1 MSHATKDHK
10 RQEDEITVLSSI
22 YNEDEFSCTR
32 SEQIKRCTF
41 NIFPKLHK
49 KLQVNFINEGI
60 NAIDKIFVDHLPPIR
75 LHIQLPDTYPSQKSP
90 NFCLSITWLTPW
102 EISFLCQKLDEMWE
116 ENQGSEILFLWL
128 LFLQNNLFNFLGI
141 QDFLDVSFMH
151 LIRTAPGDRI
161 TFNLTRLSDPRA
173 INGAL
178 CLDLK
183 KLLISYDREQ
193 HRKQFENNFYTCHIC
208 CEEHRGSH
216 CIELKNCGHVYCRSC
231 MKEYVHIKI
240 NEHIKIISCPTLDC
254 SFEMN
259 DNDIKT
265 LCSASLFSQYEKYML
280 QKTLDTMDDIIYC
293 PRNSCQYPI
302 IRSPSD
308 IAPICPTCSYC
319 FCIYCCKAYHGAEPC
334 EIASDDVK
342 KLINDYRNSS
352 DKKKKL
358 LEKKYGRRQIKLVQ
372 ETLTTEYLRDNA
384 KSCPK
389 CHSHISKIEGCNK
402 MDCKHCQSCFC
413 WLCGQQI
420 TSINRY
426 DHFTNTNSEC
436 FQRLF
441 EGIDD
446 EDYNNLD
453 LMENIIWFEPNFD

>member
-319 FCIYCCKAYHGAEPC
+319 FCIYCCKVME
-334 EIASDDVK
+334 DV
-342 KLINDYRNSS
+342 LFHY
-352 DKKKKL
+352 
-358 LEKKYGRRQIKLVQ
+358 
-372 ETLTTEYLRDNA
+372 
-384 KSCPK
+384 
-389 CHSHISKIEGCNK
+389 ISKVNVIRYNTIYYCIIY
-402 MDCKHCQSCFC
+402 D
-413 WLCGQQI
+413 
-420 TSINRY
+420 TNRL
-426 DHFTNTNSEC
+426 T
-436 FQRLF
+436 
-441 EGIDD
+441 
-446 EDYNNLD
+446 
-453 LMENIIWFEPNFD
+453 MELSHAR